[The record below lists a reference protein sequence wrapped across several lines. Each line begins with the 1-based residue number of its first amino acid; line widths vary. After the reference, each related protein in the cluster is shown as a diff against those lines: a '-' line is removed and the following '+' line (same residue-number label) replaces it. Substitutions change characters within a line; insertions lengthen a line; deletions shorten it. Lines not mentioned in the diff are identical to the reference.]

1 MRWAVSLA
9 VVALVIVASAAVA
22 AIITGRSS
30 TASCSATSRQARPRT
45 RRSAST
51 CPATSAPR
59 PAQFLSKFP
68 GFADQA
74 ALDTKLDEVL
84 DQLVKDATNNE
95 QTYTANIKP
104 WFDGELAFS
113 VGPLPPAPAASSD
126 GPPVPRLVPR
136 AGPGLDQG
144 SGAGPGVVRRGDR
157 QDRRQDDIPGLQR
170 RDPDRLRADRRR
182 HRSPWRSID
191 GKVAAAGDIASVKA
205 AVDIE
210 GIQRLRLRARS
221 EGRARLGRRTTTSA
235 SATSRSA
242 RCSTGRTT

>member
-30 TASCSATSRQARPRT
+30 TAVVLGYV
-45 RRSAST
+45 
-51 CPATSAPR
+51 PAGTTAYAEVRLDLPGDQR
-59 PAQFLSKFP
+59 AAAGAFLSKFP

-126 GPPVPRLVPR
+126 APIPRFVSSTR
-136 AGPGLDQG
+136 PGLDQG
-144 SGAGPGVVRRGDR
+144 SGTGPGVVRRGDR

-170 RDPDRLRADRRR
+170 RDADRLRGDRRR
-182 HRSPWRSID
+182 HLRP
-191 GKVAAAGDIASVKA
+191 GD
-205 AVDIE
+205 DRRQGRGRGRHRLGQGGRRLE
-210 GIQRLRLRARS
+210 GIQRLRLRAGS
-221 EGRARLGRRTTTSA
+221 QGGSRLGRRTTTSA
-235 SATSRSA
+235 SATSPSGP
-242 RCSTGRTT
+242 CSTGRTS